1 MTVARRYAILTAYEG
16 RRGGVR
22 GFWERNA
29 MSGMPPSA
37 SALSGSTSS
46 SLIVRAIA
54 HDRDAWRRL
63 SALYGPLVYRWAR
76 QANLQSQDA
85 ADVVQE
91 VFGSVAANLARFHGD
106 RPGDSFRGWLWTIT
120 RNKVRDHYRR
130 LAARQEQDGSAAQ
143 TRLLEAAAP
152 TDDTSIPVAGANID
166 LAHRLLSL
174 VEGDFE
180 PRTWQAFWRT
190 AVDGLAARE
199 AAEQLGMTVGS
210 VYMAK
215 SRVLARLRD
224 ELSGLIDE
232 G

>member
-1 MTVARRYAILTAYEG
+1 
-16 RRGGVR
+16 
-22 GFWERNA
+22 

-37 SALSGSTSS
+37 SAPAGSTSS

-91 VFGSVAANLARFHGD
+91 VFASVAANLARFQGD

-143 TRLLEAAAP
+143 ARLLEAAEP
-152 TDDTSIPVAGANID
+152 TGDTSVPIAQATID
-166 LAHRLLSL
+166 LAHRLLLL

-190 AVDGLAARE
+190 TVDGLAARE
-199 AAEQLGMTVGS
+199 AAEQLGMSVGA

-232 G
+232 P

>member
-1 MTVARRYAILTAYEG
+1 M
-16 RRGGVR
+16 
-22 GFWERNA
+22 
-29 MSGMPPSA
+29 
-37 SALSGSTSS
+37 
-46 SLIVRAIA
+46 
-54 HDRDAWRRL
+54 
-63 SALYGPLVYRWAR
+63 
-76 QANLQSQDA
+76 
-85 ADVVQE
+85 
-91 VFGSVAANLARFHGD
+91 
-106 RPGDSFRGWLWTIT
+106 
-120 RNKVRDHYRR
+120 RDHYRR

>member
-1 MTVARRYAILTAYEG
+1 
-16 RRGGVR
+16 
-22 GFWERNA
+22 

-37 SALSGSTSS
+37 SALAGSTSS
-46 SLIVRAIA
+46 GLIARAVA
-54 HDRDAWRRL
+54 RDRDAWRRL
-63 SALYGPLVYRWAR
+63 SILYGPLVYRWAR
-76 QANLQSQDA
+76 QANLQSPDA

-91 VFGSVAANLARFHGD
+91 VFASVVANLARFQGD

-120 RNKVRDHYRR
+120 RNKVRDYYRR
-130 LAARQEQDGSAAQ
+130 LAARQELDGSAAQ
-143 TRLLEAAAP
+143 ARLLEAAEP
-152 TDDTSIPVAGANID
+152 TGDTSVPIAQARID

-190 AVDGLAARE
+190 TVDGLTARE
-199 AAEQLGMTVGS
+199 AAEQLGMTVGA